1 MGTQGT
7 TGSQGPQGEPGPP
20 GPAGSDATINGVA
33 AGGSLAGTYPNP
45 TIAPAA
51 IGTNEMA
58 NVPIVGVS
66 PGVDQP
72 IPNNTMTVVS
82 FGTEAYD
89 PAGMHAAARPARL
102 VAPVAGIYMV
112 SATIQWASNGAGTY
126 RYASLR
132 KNGAPTVLSLSS
144 VAPVQGN
151 LTAQTVSA
159 QLSLAQDDYVEVYV
173 AQDSGAALNV
183 FNNCQTQMTWIAR
196 AP

>member
-1 MGTQGT
+1 
-7 TGSQGPQGEPGPP
+7 
-20 GPAGSDATINGVA
+20 
-33 AGGSLAGTYPNP
+33 
-45 TIAPAA
+45 
-51 IGTNEMA
+51 
-58 NVPIVGVS
+58 
-66 PGVDQP
+66 
-72 IPNNTMTVVS
+72 
-82 FGTEAYD
+82 
-89 PAGMHAAARPARL
+89 MHAAARPARL

-183 FNNCQTQMTWIAR
+183 FNSCQTQMTWIAR